1 MSKEEVKDE
10 TLNKPETDDTSK
22 ATDGEVKDTPELTE
36 SAADSP
42 SIKDRLK
49 NQGKKS
55 LKNKGKDILH
65 NNKLTGGAYRTYE
78 KTKNA
83 VKNTK
88 RTMAVGKFLFFTP
101 AGWITLGVGATLVTG
116 MAVSGALE
124 NQISELSYTQDGSG
138 SGSGGSGV
146 DSTGQ
151 LSDEEIAVISSGCDV
166 NVSLMGD
173 SSGTSV
179 DADGNTVATNGNPFL
194 EKIGGKTDVAQK
206 IIAWGKKEGFSGGQI
221 AVLLA
226 VGARESG
233 LQPDIT
239 NPAGGV
245 RGIWQWSDSSVVG
258 KDINGDRMK
267 WLRDQNL
274 DVNKLENQLKLAKHE
289 LSEVDYYSPV
299 IETFAKHQTTSDE
312 DLEAVLEVWETWF
325 EGLKASDPQ
334 RKEDAVW
341 GYIKGAL
348 EAFPE
353 LNKIKQA
360 ANFKANFNSSG
371 SSDNNVSNSVSATV
385 AEKCDI
391 ATDTIGGDALAQSI
405 VQAAFNY
412 YGKNIKY
419 SQDTSLRGQL
429 EWNSD
434 KTDIVGGYLDCSSFV
449 FNVLNDVGIE
459 GIATI
464 GNTDTLFSYEGTVFR
479 EISRDEVTTG
489 DIFVSGIPGQSTGN
503 GGHTGIFL
511 NKNWVIHSTSIVW
524 DNNGGGGDVWINDYP
539 DNDFGLAEGHFY
551 RIVDRTVP
559 EKASK
564 VRHSD
569 TLIDITTNEKLA
581 AAIKAGKIKDPRGVD
596 AGQSDADAAGAA
608 VPGSVNTKP
617 NYAAATTYPVGQCT
631 WGAKAMA
638 PWAGDYWGNGG
649 QWAASARREGFKT
662 GTTPKPGALICWT
675 PKNPLLGE
683 YGHIGYVISVKSST
697 EIQVMEANYNGNQ
710 NIGNYRGWFN
720 PLAQSTDTI
729 TYIYPK

>member
-10 TLNKPETDDTSK
+10 TLNKPGTDDTSK

-42 SIKDRLK
+42 SLKDRFK

-55 LKNKGKDILH
+55 LNNKGKDILR

-101 AGWITLGVGATLVTG
+101 AGWITLGVGATLITG

-138 SGSGGSGV
+138 SGDSGIG
-146 DSTGQ
+146 STGQ

-166 NVSLMGD
+166 DVSLMGD

-179 DADGNTVATNGNPFL
+179 DADGTTVATNGNPFL
-194 EKIGGKTDVAQK
+194 EKIGGKTDVAQE

-267 WLRDQNL
+267 WLRDQQL

-299 IETFAKHQTTSDE
+299 IETFAKHQTTSDQ

-353 LNKIKQA
+353 LNNIKQA
-360 ANFKANFNSSG
+360 ANFKANFNATGSG
-371 SSDNNVSNSVSATV
+371 GSNNNVSNSVSATV

-464 GNTDTLFSYEGTVFR
+464 GNTDTLFSYEGTVFQ

-569 TLIDITTNEKLA
+569 TFIDITTNEKLA

-596 AGQSDADAAGAA
+596 AGQSDADLAGAA

-617 NYAAATTYPVGQCT
+617 NYSAVKSYPVGQCT

-638 PWAGDYWGNGG
+638 PWAGDGWGNGG
-649 QWAASARREGFKT
+649 QWAASARRDGFKT

-675 PKNPLLGE
+675 PKDPTKGE

-697 EIQVMEANYNGNQ
+697 EIQVMEANYAGNQ
-710 NIGNYRGWFN
+710 TIGNYRGWFN
-720 PLAQSTDTI
+720 PLAQSTDVI